1 MGKLSRQSIVTAS
14 TALLV
19 VLAGCGGGS
28 GSAPADAMG
37 RISLGISDD
46 PISGASKVC
55 IEFTEVE
62 LKGEGPSTTIPLDEP
77 AKVNLLSFQGPNA
90 YPLLFNEIIPAGE
103 YQWLRLGVNAVRGAN
118 GGMGDVSG
126 TDACEGNAS
135 YISMDSHIH
144 NLYVP
149 SGAQS
154 GLKLVGG
161 FTVPVNNTAE
171 FTADFDLKKSIA
183 DPIGLL
189 PDVILRPTIRLVN
202 NDDVGTLT
210 GQVGNDL
217 ATAFDSA
224 TETDCDPW
232 VYVYD
237 DFAEPH
243 DISAADMSVAS
254 AMVNSSEN
262 NEGVTEYHYTV
273 GFLPADMD
281 YEVAFSCNGTT
292 FEPAGGKPATITA
305 QSVTTVDF
313 FSTDE

>member
-1 MGKLSRQSIVTAS
+1 MGKLSRQSMVTAS

-19 VLAGCGGGS
+19 LLAGCGGGS

-46 PISGASKVC
+46 PFSGASKIC
-55 IEFTEVE
+55 IEFNEVE
-62 LKGEGPSTTIPLDEP
+62 LKGEGPSTTIEVKPP

-90 YPLLFNEIIPAGE
+90 FPLLFNEIIPAGE
-103 YQWLRLGVNAVRGAN
+103 YQWIRLGVNAVQGAN
-118 GGMGDVSG
+118 GGMGNDSA
-126 TDACEGNAS
+126 TDACEGEAS
-135 YISMDSHIH
+135 YISMDDSYY

-149 SGAQS
+149 SGANS

-161 FTVPVNNTAE
+161 FTVPVNNTVNI
-171 FTADFDLKKSIA
+171 TADIDLKKSIA
-183 DPIGLL
+183 DPVGL
-189 PDVILRPTIRLVN
+189 PDVIFRPTIRLVIN
-202 NDDVGTLT
+202 VDVGTLT
-210 GQVGNDL
+210 GQVGNGL
-217 ATAFDSA
+217 ATATA
-224 TETDCDPW
+224 CDPW

-237 DFAEPH
+237 DFTKPH
-243 DISAADMSVAS
+243 DIGAGDDYVAL

-262 NEGVTEYHYTV
+262 NEDVTEYHYTV
-273 GFLPADMD
+273 GFLLADRD